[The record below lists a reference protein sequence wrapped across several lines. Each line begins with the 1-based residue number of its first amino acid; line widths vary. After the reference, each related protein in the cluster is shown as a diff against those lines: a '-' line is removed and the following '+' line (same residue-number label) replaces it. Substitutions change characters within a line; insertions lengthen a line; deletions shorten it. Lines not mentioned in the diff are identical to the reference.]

1 MGLNRKMRL
10 GETLY
15 LQRGDEIIT
24 IHINEFTQGDRAEI
38 GAMIKVSVIVDA
50 PKSWD
55 ITHHTKDGTSM
66 KGKNQNANDQWTSQE
81 EAARKARQEAIYSHK
96 SDTPY

>member
-1 MGLNRKMRL
+1 MGLNRKMKL

-24 IHINEFTQGDRAEI
+24 LHINEFTQGDRAEI
-38 GAMIKVSVIVDA
+38 GAMIKVSVIVEA

-55 ITHHTKDGTSM
+55 ITHHTREGTSM
-66 KGKNQNANDQWTSQE
+66 KGKKSNAINQQPNQE
-81 EAARKARQEAIYSHK
+81 KESIYSHK